1 MLFSSNNYD
10 TPDNIIIIA
19 LYVVSISA
27 ASGSIDINIGS
38 IVGALVAAAVFG
50 VVVSII
56 AFCIMLATSDE
67 K

>member
-1 MLFSSNNYD
+1 M
-10 TPDNIIIIA
+10 
-19 LYVVSISA
+19 SISA